1 MPQQSSRN
9 GLLSRVKEMALR
21 VKGIKEIWSKVIEL
35 MVHNWRNIGSWRDM
49 EMKRGIA
56 EMPHGDGGI
65 TFK

>member
-1 MPQQSSRN
+1 
-9 GLLSRVKEMALR
+9 MALR
-21 VKGIKEIWSKVIEL
+21 VNGIKEIWSKVIEL